1 MRRVPGSTR
10 VLVIGAGAGGL
21 RAAIA
26 AREAGCKSV
35 LVLGKTSVGSA
46 HSIMAE
52 GGMSVALGLADPE
65 DSPRCH
71 ADDTLAAGR
80 RLNDQELVEA
90 LADEAP
96 ARVADLEEYGALFDR
111 TAVGELVQRRGPG
124 GGHSRPRA
132 LLAGDYIGFSIMIG
146 LLRRTHALGI
156 QCIGDVRVIQLT
168 MERDRCVGA
177 WVLDHRSG
185 ELQWVSTR
193 AVVLATGGAGQ
204 VYANTTNALESTGDG
219 YALALETGAV
229 LRDMEQVQFHPT
241 TMVSVGSRRGMLVTE
256 SVRGYGGRLYNCR
269 GERFMQRYSPDR
281 LELAYRDVVARA
293 IATEIGEGRGVEGG
307 VRLDVT
313 HLDRDFIKARLPNM
327 WRQFKRHLEVDIAM
341 EPMIVSPACHHFMGG
356 VEVDAITCAA
366 IYAEGIY
373 CCGEVMG
380 GVHGANRLG
389 GNSLA
394 ETQVFGRRAGT
405 AAAAFAVVSP
415 ASTASHAEQAPT
427 LPDFR
432 GLVPLLA
439 EERMRLREVMWR
451 EAGLFRSEDGLR
463 AARLHVE
470 GSVARIEGL
479 KSSPDPKPVGPF
491 EPAVEIWLDLK
502 CMLCTASAVIVAAL
516 ARQESR
522 GAHFRTDY
530 PAELSDAPVSVRV
543 GRDKAE
549 RCGVALV

>member
-1 MRRVPGSTR
+1 
-10 VLVIGAGAGGL
+10 
-21 RAAIA
+21 
-26 AREAGCKSV
+26 
-35 LVLGKTSVGSA
+35 
-46 HSIMAE
+46 
-52 GGMSVALGLADPE
+52 MSVALGLADPE

-111 TAVGELVQRRGPG
+111 TAAGGLVQRRGPG

-132 LLAGDYIGFSIMIG
+132 LLAGDYIGFSMMIG

-156 QCIGDVRVIQLT
+156 QCVGDVRVIQLT
-168 MERDRCVGA
+168 MERGCCVGA
-177 WVLDHRSG
+177 WILDHRCG
-185 ELQWVSTR
+185 GLQWVSTR
-193 AVVLATGGAGQ
+193 AVVLAAGGAGQ

-219 YALALETGAV
+219 YALALEAGAV

-241 TMVSVGSRRGMLVTE
+241 TMVSAGSRRGMLVTE

-269 GERFMQRYSPDR
+269 GERFMRRYSPDR

-293 IATEIGEGRGVEGG
+293 IATEIHEGRGVEGG

-327 WRQFKRHLEVDIAM
+327 WRQFKRHLDVDIAV

-356 VEVDAITCAA
+356 VEVDPVSCAA
-366 IYAEGIY
+366 TRVEGIY

-405 AAAAFAVVSP
+405 AAAAFEA
-415 ASTASHAEQAPT
+415 ASTASTTSHSDQAPA
-427 LPDFR
+427 LPHLRDSVAF
-432 GLVPLLA
+432 LA
-439 EERMRLREVMWR
+439 EERRQLREEMWR
-451 EAGLFRSEDGLR
+451 DAGLFRSEDGLR

-470 GSVARIEGL
+470 GAMSRIEGL
-479 KSSPDPKPVGPF
+479 QSGPDPVVVAPF
-491 EPAVEIWLDLK
+491 ESSVEMWLDLK

-522 GAHFRTDY
+522 GAHFRSDY
-530 PAELSDAPVSVRV
+530 PAELSDSPVSVRV
-543 GRDKAE
+543 DRGMGE
-549 RCGVALV
+549 RGGVALV